1 MTAMTDAPA
10 ARERSCGTCTL
21 CCKVMIVPELAKPSG
36 RTCQHCVAKTGCGV
50 YQTRPDSC
58 RQFACLWL
66 LEPTMPHRLRPD
78 QTKVVFYKT
87 AGKTV
92 AQCDVSNPMAW
103 RREPFYSA
111 LKNVASNEWATGGW
125 VMAAAGLD
133 GWLITPTRSQPD
145 IYLPPTPPGVSV
157 HVDLLSDG
165 RLVVRR
171 EGPSA

>member
-1 MTAMTDAPA
+1 MLLFDI
-10 ARERSCGTCTL
+10 G
-21 CCKVMIVPELAKPSG
+21 IVELSIECISG
-36 RTCQHCVAKTGCGV
+36 
-50 YQTRPDSC
+50 S
-58 RQFACLWL
+58 
-66 LEPTMPHRLRPD
+66 
-78 QTKVVFYKT
+78 
-87 AGKTV
+87 
-92 AQCDVSNPMAW
+92 
-103 RREPFYSA
+103 FYSA